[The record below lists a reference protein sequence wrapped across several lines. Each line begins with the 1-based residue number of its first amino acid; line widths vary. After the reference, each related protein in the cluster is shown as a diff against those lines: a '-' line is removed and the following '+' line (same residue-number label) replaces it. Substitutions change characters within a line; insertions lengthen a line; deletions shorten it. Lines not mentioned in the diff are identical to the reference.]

1 MKTIKIGLIGC
12 GFMGAMHANCYKV
25 IPGVELAAVA
35 DIRPEKAKA
44 LAEGSGAEIYAD
56 GMDLIRNAQVDA
68 IDICLPTYMH
78 TNFALA
84 AMEKVKYI
92 FIEKPVALTKEE
104 CDLLEDK
111 QKKTRCQIQVGQV
124 IRFWDEYVKLKEF
137 IDNQTFGKVAN
148 ASFRR
153 ISPRPM
159 WGWEGWLLDDVRSGG
174 ACQDL
179 AVHDTDFIL
188 SLFGDP
194 ISSHSIVN
202 QINEKKSFIGTHYV
216 YDGFVV
222 NSESTWDLPCSYHFS
237 ASFRVMF
244 EKAAVEFVG
253 GKMTV
258 YYDDRAE
265 DVVIDKQELCGA
277 NAGGNIS
284 DLGGYYNELY
294 YFVSQ
299 MKSSLPIERATLTHA
314 THSLRFL
321 LKEING

>member
-1 MKTIKIGLIGC
+1 MSTLKIGLIGC
-12 GFMGAMHANCYKV
+12 GFMGAMHANCYHV
-25 IPGVELAAVA
+25 IPGVEVTAVA
-35 DIRPEKAKA
+35 DLRPEKAKA
-44 LAEGSGAEIYAD
+44 LADISNAEIYKD

-84 AMEKVKYI
+84 AMDKVKYI
-92 FIEKPVALTKEE
+92 FIEKPVALTREE

-111 QKKTRCQIQVGQV
+111 QRKTRCQIQVGQV

-137 IDNQTFGKVAN
+137 IDNKTFGKVAN

-153 ISPRPM
+153 ISPRPD
-159 WGWEGWLLDDVRSGG
+159 WGWEDWLLDDARSGG

-179 AVHDTDFIL
+179 AVHDTDFIH

-194 ISSHSIVN
+194 LSSHSIVN
-202 QINEKKSFIGTHYV
+202 KINEKKSFIATQYE
-216 YDGFVV
+216 YEDFVV
-222 NSESTWDLPCSYHFS
+222 NSESTWDLPYTYGFS

-244 EKAAVEFVG
+244 EKAAVEFFG

-265 DVVIDKQELCGA
+265 EVKIEKQELCGG

-284 DLGGYYNELY
+284 DLGGYYNELL

-299 MKSSLPIERATLTHA
+299 MKSSLPIEKATLSHA

-321 LKEING
+321 LDEIH